1 MSSKKLKILMVSEA
15 SFLSSGFGT
24 YTREILKRLHATD
37 KYEIAELACYGKV
50 NDPKDKNIHWRY
62 YANAVMPGDARF
74 EQYNGSLENQFG
86 RWRFERTLLD
96 FKPDVV
102 IDIRDYW
109 MNSYQ
114 QFSPLRPFFHW
125 VLMPT
130 VDSAPQQEEW
140 IDTFLHADA
149 VFTYSDFG
157 RDTLA
162 DQSNN
167 KIKYIDTTSPGID
180 LTSFR
185 PLPDRE
191 NIKSLMGLEDR
202 FIIGSVMR
210 NQKRKLIPEL
220 FAAFKQLLNDTKDS
234 DPEIAKKLYLHV
246 HTSYPDA
253 GWDIPQLLKEFEVGN
268 RVMFTYACKNC
279 DFFRPM
285 LYSHPVT
292 HCPKCGNKSL
302 TMPNVGN
309 GLPEKDLNILFNT
322 FDLYV
327 QYAICE
333 GFGMP
338 QVEAAA
344 AGVPILSVDYS
355 AMNDVVHK
363 LKGYP
368 IKVSQYFKELET
380 KAIRVYPDNNDF
392 VRIVKEYLK
401 MPDMLVQQKRYE
413 TRQLAEK
420 YYNWDNI
427 AKKWEHYLDNIK
439 LTGVQGQWDNPLAPI
454 NNIDVID
461 ENKNPYD
468 MMVDLVS
475 ENMPQSQLT
484 TSKTLLNMIRDL
496 DYGFTLNGTQTQ
508 EYGVKNVKDVVN
520 NIINNHNVSIK
531 AKDHPELLDKEDYI
545 EYANM
550 KDNTK

>member
-24 YTREILKRLHATD
+24 YTREILKRLHATG
-37 KYEIAELACYGKV
+37 KYDIAELACYGKV
-50 NDPKDKNIHWRY
+50 NDPKDKDIHWRY
-62 YANAVMPGDARF
+62 YANAVNPDDSRHK
-74 EQYNGSLENQFG
+74 QYNGSMENQFG

-96 FKPDVV
+96 FQPDVV

-109 MNSYQ
+109 MSSYQ

-125 VLMPT
+125 ILMPT

-149 VFTYSDFG
+149 IFTYSDFG

-191 NIKSLMGLEDR
+191 QIKSLMGLEDK

-234 DPEIAKKLYLHV
+234 DPEMAKKLYLHV

-268 RVMFTYACKNC
+268 RVFFTYACKQC

-285 LYSHPVT
+285 LYSHPVC

-309 GLPEKDLNILFNT
+309 GLPERDLNVLINT

-344 AGVPILSVDYS
+344 AGVPVMSVDYS

-368 IKVSQYFKELET
+368 IKVNQYFKELET

-401 MPDMLVQQKRYE
+401 MPQVLKEQKRHE

-427 AKKWEHYLDNIK
+427 AKKWENYLDNIQ
-439 LTGVQGQWDNPLAPI
+439 LTGSQGKWQQSLSHMK
-454 NNIDVID
+454 NIENID

-468 MMVDLVS
+468 NMVDLIS
-475 ENMPQSQLT
+475 ENMPNSQLA
-484 TSKTLLNMIRDL
+484 TSKSLLNMIRDL
-496 DYGFTLNGTQTQ
+496 DYGFTLNGMQTN
-508 EYGVKNVKDVVN
+508 EYNVNNVKDAVN
-520 NIINNHNVSIK
+520 NIINNHNISIK
-531 AKDHPELLDKEDYI
+531 AKDNPELLDKEDYI